1 MVAESLLLLSLICF
15 MYLTLSVHKMRE
27 ETIISVLQ
35 QQGKKKIENKQ
46 RYIKFVLKVLSGN
59 INSNCTQ
66 RVLLGMEV

>member
-1 MVAESLLLLSLICF
+1 MVVEPLLLLSLICF
-15 MYLTLSVHKMRE
+15 MYQTLSVHEMRE
-27 ETIISVLQ
+27 GTIISLFQ
-35 QQGKKKIENKQ
+35 QQGKKIENKQ